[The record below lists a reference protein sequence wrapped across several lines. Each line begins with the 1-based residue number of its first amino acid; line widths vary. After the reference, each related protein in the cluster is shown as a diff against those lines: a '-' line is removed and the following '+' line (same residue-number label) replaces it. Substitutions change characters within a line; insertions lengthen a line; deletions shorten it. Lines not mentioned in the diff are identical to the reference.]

1 MPNKPLQERA
11 GFNQGS
17 QPSTLAS
24 TRHAG
29 QPGVKMTGPSMVI
42 FQNSPLIPGDVSPRG
57 IGMNPAAYA
66 GVVFNANAAPV
77 TVVGFI
83 TDALGNSMDD
93 PTPITIAGLGYNSLF
108 VGLGGF
114 VPLLTGWS
122 SGLRVVAPGAWQD
135 VTVWPWSHDM
145 EDNMV
150 VLAEPL
156 STAELVIGPGKGR
169 AWQLCGNVSSP
180 YYGAGAAI
188 TYWNFDSGNRVIA
201 SEKVNLAGED
211 FNINAAPLTVATG
224 DIDYAL
230 DDLLDKETKGF
241 ILAYPDTLKFT
252 AGENQGVAPIYL
264 IASFCEFDLPSDMG

>member
-1 MPNKPLQERA
+1 MSNTPLQKRT

-24 TRHAG
+24 TRYAG
-29 QPGVKMTGPSMVI
+29 QPGVKMTGPSMII
-42 FQNSPLIPGDVSPRG
+42 FRNSPLIPGDVSPRG
-57 IGMNPAAYA
+57 IGMNPASYA

-83 TDALGNSMDD
+83 VDALGNSMDD

-114 VPLLTGWS
+114 VPLLPGWS
-122 SGLRVVAPGAWQD
+122 SGLRVTAGAWQD

-156 STAELVIGPGKGR
+156 STTELVIGPGKGR
-169 AWQLCGNVSSP
+169 AWQLCGDVASS
-180 YYGAGAAI
+180 YYGAGNAI
-188 TYWNFDSGNRVIA
+188 TYWNFDSGDRVITD
-201 SEKVNLAGED
+201 EKVNLAGDD
-211 FNINAAPLTVATG
+211 FNINAAPLTVG
-224 DIDYAL
+224 DGEVEHAL
-230 DDLLDKETKGF
+230 EDLLDKETKGF

-252 AGENQGVAPIYL
+252 AGENQVVAPIYL
-264 IASFCEFDLPSDMG
+264 IASFCEFDLPRDQG